1 MYNDRFRISLRA
13 KNGNYYSAVQNTN
26 NTWNVTDGV
35 SAAYIKYLPKG
46 WDDTDIT
53 WERNLSYYGIFRS
66 MTQKFQFSEDGRAIL
81 LSLLADKGVNAYCRM
96 TIDIYNESTLLYET
110 FYTSQ
115 IDLSGAK
122 DSKKTQLMTVATL
135 DSELYE
141 LVKSKAKICRYC
153 SKELTE

>member
-13 KNGNYYSAVQNTN
+13 ANGNYYSAVQATD
-26 NTWNVTDGV
+26 NTWTVSDGV

-46 WDDTDIT
+46 WDETDIT
-53 WERNLSYYGIFRS
+53 WERNMTYYGVFRS
-66 MTQKFQFSEDGRAIL
+66 QTQKFQFSEDARAIL
-81 LSLLADKGVNAYCRM
+81 LSILADKGVNGYCRM
-96 TIDIYNESTLLYET
+96 TIDIYNESTLLFET

-122 DSKKTQLMTVATL
+122 DSKRTQLMVVATL

-141 LVKSKAKICRYC
+141 LKFCEQRGHLNMKPP
-153 SKELTE
+153 